1 MSVSSLLMESISQGR
16 VRIVLMLSG
25 TGRKSGKPDLH
36 DGPIDQHEYSMRKG
50 QPETAYPFG

>member
-1 MSVSSLLMESISQGR
+1 MESISQGR

-50 QPETAYPFG
+50 QPETAYPFS